1 MPWNRKRD
9 DPSQGRLKCGQAHR
23 RSQCNF
29 ALAPNHASLRD
40 ATAFVHGPGNE
51 LPGYYR
57 SVPTGQIRQ
66 NLGLIV
72 QGDRALPVRHSS
84 LTPSYADRQARRMK
98 HQTLGSV
105 LAPLRGFRL
114 ANLERREHWTEE
126 HLALSSWVGQKG
138 I

>member
-1 MPWNRKRD
+1 
-9 DPSQGRLKCGQAHR
+9 
-23 RSQCNF
+23 
-29 ALAPNHASLRD
+29 
-40 ATAFVHGPGNE
+40 
-51 LPGYYR
+51 
-57 SVPTGQIRQ
+57 
-66 NLGLIV
+66 
-72 QGDRALPVRHSS
+72 
-84 LTPSYADRQARRMK
+84 MK